1 MSDRI
6 TGRTTRQALGGALA
20 SLTLVAALV
29 GWAIPAGAAVFPNTA
44 AITIPATSTT
54 GIASPYPSTI
64 SVAASGPVTD
74 VNATL
79 TGLTHAFVP
88 DVDVLL
94 VGPGGQSVVVMAD
107 PDNGGSAPFAVTGL
121 NLTFDDAAGAPL
133 PPATLPTSGT
143 YKPTI
148 GPAGAFNGTAPAPAP
163 PYGTTLSVFNGT
175 SASGTWKLFVY
186 DDAPADVGTISGGWS
201 LAITT
206 LAIPS
211 VPAPASVG
219 DAVIITGTGFTGA
232 TSVKF
237 GAISA
242 VEFSVD
248 SDSQITATV
257 PAGASTGPISVT
269 VPAGTASSTADFV
282 VKHARH
288 VSLTLTA
295 RKGKGTVDAIDG
307 YAPCTAS
314 VPVKVQ
320 HRKNHKWRTVAAV
333 LTHADGSFTAPGL
346 LDPGKYRA
354 VAKKTTLSTG
364 DVCVKAISPVATK

>member
-1 MSDRI
+1 VSNRS
-6 TGRTTRQALGGALA
+6 TGRTARHAIGGALA
-20 SLTLVAALV
+20 ALTLVAALL
-29 GWAIPAGAAVFPNTA
+29 GWAIPASAAVFSNSG
-44 AITIPATSTT
+44 AITIPAAGTT
-54 GIASPYPSTI
+54 GIATPYPSTI
-64 SVAASGPVTD
+64 SVAATGPVTD

-79 TGLTHAFVP
+79 TGFTHTFIP

-94 VGPGGQSVVVMAD
+94 VGPAGQSVVLMAD
-107 PDNGGSAPFAVTGL
+107 PDNSGSAPFAVTGL
-121 NLTFDDAAGAPL
+121 NLTFDDAASAPL

-148 GPAGAFNGTAPAPAP
+148 GTAGAFNGPAPAPAA

-175 SASGTWKLFVY
+175 SASGTWKFFVY
-186 DDAPADVGTISGGWS
+186 DDASGDIGTISSGWS
-201 LAITT
+201 LSITT
-206 LAIPS
+206 LAITS

-219 DAVIITGTGFTGA
+219 DVVVITGTGFTGA

-242 VEFSVD
+242 VTFTVD
-248 SDSQITATV
+248 SDTQITATV

-269 VPAGTASSTADFV
+269 VPAGTASSTADFI

-288 VSLTLTA
+288 ISLTLTA

-307 YAPCTAS
+307 FAPCTTN

-320 HRKNHKWRTVAAV
+320 HLKHHKWRTVAGV
-333 LTHADGSFTAPGL
+333 LTHADGSFTAVGL

-364 DVCVKAISPVATK
+364 DVCMKVISPVAKK